1 VRASAGGGEGVA
13 GVGRGAARGG
23 GGGTGRA
30 GVAARGEGEAGGEGG
45 GGGVLSAALVRGASS
60 AMSARDGSL
69 RSERSNAS
77 VRTSGGE
84 VRSAAM
90 CTMSDSKNATQM
102 TRIVMTSPR
111 SGGS

>member
-1 VRASAGGGEGVA
+1 MRASGGGGEGVA

-23 GGGTGRA
+23 GGTGRA
-30 GVAARGEGEAGGEGG
+30 GVAARGEGETGGEGG

>member
-1 VRASAGGGEGVA
+1 MRASAGGGEGVA
-13 GVGRGAARGG
+13 GVGRGAARG

>member
-1 VRASAGGGEGVA
+1 VRASGGGGEGVA
-13 GVGRGAARGG
+13 GVGRGAARG